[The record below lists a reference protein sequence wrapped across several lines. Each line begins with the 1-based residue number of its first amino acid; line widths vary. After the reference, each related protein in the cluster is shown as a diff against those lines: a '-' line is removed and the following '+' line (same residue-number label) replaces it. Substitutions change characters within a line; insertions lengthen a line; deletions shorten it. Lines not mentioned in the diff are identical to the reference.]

1 MGCARNANG
10 MIKDVSN
17 TSSRLKPSMPT
28 RYSAPTAGIHAWR
41 STNWSP
47 AAVASKFRH
56 NAKAHAAEM
65 TLNIKA
71 IGRPPPYG
79 QVQTASAPMSGT
91 KIIAV
96 IKPTMRRGGATPAF
110 RWLPRRDKFGF
121 VPSAHWTSNG
131 PNRAH
136 RRSSHRLRH

>member
-1 MGCARNANG
+1 
-10 MIKDVSN
+10 
-17 TSSRLKPSMPT
+17 MPT
-28 RYSAPTAGIHAWR
+28 GYSAPTEGNHAWR

-47 AAVASKFRH
+47 TDVTSKFRH
-56 NAKAHAAEM
+56 NAEAHAAEM

-71 IGRPPPYG
+71 IGRPPPCG

-96 IKPTMRRGGATPAF
+96 IKPTMRREGAAPAF
-110 RWLPRRDKFGF
+110 RWLPLRDKFGF
-121 VPSAHWTSNG
+121 VPSARRTSGG

-136 RRSSHRLRH
+136 RRSLHRLRH